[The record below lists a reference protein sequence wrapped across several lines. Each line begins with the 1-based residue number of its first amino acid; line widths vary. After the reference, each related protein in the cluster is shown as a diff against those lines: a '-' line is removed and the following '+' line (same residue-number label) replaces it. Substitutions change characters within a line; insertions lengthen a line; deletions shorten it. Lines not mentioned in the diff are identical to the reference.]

1 MGNQEPTY
9 PWLLCLV
16 LSLPTG
22 PARGLT
28 MTLSLWRAFS
38 HSDFLLQRLKTK
50 GKSKYLASPEEC
62 ALNHMASEAWGFV

>member
-1 MGNQEPTY
+1 
-9 PWLLCLV
+9 
-16 LSLPTG
+16 
-22 PARGLT
+22 